1 MLARGVEDRI
11 DDLRGKQ
18 VRERDLLDEAAD
30 DQEDGPG
37 GRHLVRVSRGG
48 QLWNELTGPDD
59 RPGHEM
65 WEERLVH
72 GEVAGLR
79 RLDGPAMDVDDI

>member
-11 DDLRGKQ
+11 DDLRGEQ
-18 VRERDLLDEAAD
+18 VRERDLLDEATD
-30 DQEDGPG
+30 DQEDRPG
-37 GRHLVRVSRGG
+37 GRHLVRVTWRG

-72 GEVAGLR
+72 REVGCLCRA
-79 RLDGPAMDVDDI
+79 DVPAMDVDDI